1 MPQAAPPTREAL
13 PVAPDTKAGPFR
25 FPRGPRW
32 LARRRLWLGLGA
44 SVLVVAGAGFWV
56 SSSKRSTQGKALA
69 TYTVPSR
76 LGSLPGV
83 VTASGQLE
91 AFRRVNVS
99 PKRQGLLV
107 KLFVEEGDSVVA
119 GQPIAQMD
127 SGDLGDRIE
136 ELQALVRSAQQ
147 QMDRSRNELDRNQ
160 LLYRQK
166 AISLND
172 YERIRNTYRV
182 DRETVLAAQNRLEQ
196 RQIEQGELIVRA
208 PFSGVIT
215 ARYADPGAFVTPTTT
230 ASATA
235 GATSSSV
242 VELAQGLEAVAKVPE
257 SDIGRLRV
265 GQDASVRLDAFPDR
279 RFAARVRQVAPR
291 AEKLNNVTSFQVK
304 LALLQRPPQLR
315 IGMTADIDF
324 NTGVLPAR
332 TLVPTVAVVTE
343 EGKPGVLLVGKGNQ
357 PTFQPVTLGSS
368 SGRDT
373 QILSGLKPGVPVF
386 IDLPP
391 WAKKGRDKG

>member
-1 MPQAAPPTREAL
+1 M
-13 PVAPDTKAGPFR
+13 
-25 FPRGPRW
+25 
-32 LARRRLWLGLGA
+32 
-44 SVLVVAGAGFWV
+44 
-56 SSSKRSTQGKALA
+56 
-69 TYTVPSR
+69 
-76 LGSLPGV
+76 
-83 VTASGQLE
+83 
-91 AFRRVNVS
+91 
-99 PKRQGLLV
+99 
-107 KLFVEEGDSVVA
+107 
-119 GQPIAQMD
+119 
-127 SGDLGDRIE
+127 
-136 ELQALVRSAQQ
+136 
-147 QMDRSRNELDRNQ
+147 
-160 LLYRQK
+160 
-166 AISLND
+166 
-172 YERIRNTYRV
+172 
-182 DRETVLAAQNRLEQ
+182 
-196 RQIEQGELIVRA
+196 RA
-208 PFSGVIT
+208 PFTGVIT

-265 GQDASVRLDAFPDR
+265 GQGADVRLDAFPDR
-279 RFAARVRQVAPR
+279 RFAARVRQIAPR

-304 LALLQRPPQLR
+304 LTLLQRPPQLR

-324 NTGVLPAR
+324 NTGELPPR

-357 PTFQPVTLGSS
+357 PIFQPVTLGSS

-391 WAKKGRDKG
+391 WAKKGRDKS

>member
-1 MPQAAPPTREAL
+1 MPQVAPPPREAL
-13 PVAPDTKAGPFR
+13 PVGPDSPAGPLR
-25 FPRGPRW
+25 RWRAPRW

-44 SVLVVAGAGFWV
+44 TVLVVGGAVLW
-56 SSSKRSTQGKALA
+56 SSGRQRSTQAKALV

-147 QMDRSRNELDRNQ
+147 QMDRSRHELDRNQ

-182 DRETVLAAQNRLEQ
+182 DRETVRAAQNRLDQ
-196 RQIEQGELIVRA
+196 RQIEANELTVRA

-242 VELAQGLEAVAKVPE
+242 VELAQGRGQGARKRHRPPAGRP
-257 SDIGRLRV
+257 GRL
-265 GQDASVRLDAFPDR
+265 G
-279 RFAARVRQVAPR
+279 AARCLPGP
-291 AEKLNNVTSFQVK
+291 
-304 LALLQRPPQLR
+304 ALCRPGAAGRPP
-315 IGMTADIDF
+315 
-324 NTGVLPAR
+324 
-332 TLVPTVAVVTE
+332 
-343 EGKPGVLLVGKGNQ
+343 
-357 PTFQPVTLGSS
+357 
-368 SGRDT
+368 GREA
-373 QILSGLKPGVPVF
+373 Q
-386 IDLPP
+386 
-391 WAKKGRDKG
+391 